1 MSKGILL
8 DTNVLSELMRRQPAA
23 AVLGWFAHHARA
35 AMHTSAMYTSAVN
48 QAEIFT
54 SFALLPAG
62 KRRTALLDAAE
73 QMFEVDFNARC
84 LQFNSAAAKNYAVI
98 VAARTLQGRPISTE
112 DAQIAAIA
120 QAAGLTLATRN
131 TKDFDLIDDLLLANP
146 WDDRTNDDLS
156 SKTSYKVPLAE

>member
-1 MSKGILL
+1 MSKGFLL
-8 DTNVLSELMRRQPAA
+8 DTNVLSELMRQQPAA

-35 AMHTSAMYTSAVN
+35 AMHTSAVT
-48 QAEIFT
+48 QAEILT
-54 SFALLPAG
+54 GIALLPAG

-146 WDDRTNDDLS
+146 WEEITNDDLS
-156 SKTSYKVPLAE
+156 SKTSYKVPLA

>member
-1 MSKGILL
+1 MSKGFLL
-8 DTNVLSELMRRQPAA
+8 DTNVLSELMRQQPAA

-35 AMHTSAMYTSAVN
+35 AMHTSAVT
-48 QAEIFT
+48 QAEILT
-54 SFALLPAG
+54 GIALLPAG

-120 QAAGLTLATRN
+120 QAAGLTLATRD

-146 WDDRTNDDLS
+146 WEEITNDHLS
-156 SKTSYKVPLAE
+156 SKTSYKVPLA